1 MSAKF
6 KKAVAK
12 AKALYKTGRYK
23 NFGAAVKA
31 AYKKV
36 GTPKA
41 KRVIASIKK
50 RTGKKSIRGTDA
62 VVRTKPNKKNHA
74 KAMLAKA
81 LLDYDLATTIKA
93 TKEAQVRK
101 TKWRKTYKAL
111 DKK

>member
-6 KKAVAK
+6 KRAVAK
-12 AKALYKTGRYK
+12 AKRLYKTGRYK

-36 GTPKA
+36 GA
-41 KRVIASIKK
+41 VKK
-50 RTGKKSIRGTDA
+50 TRSVGARKKVSGKSIRGTDA

-81 LLDYDLATTIKA
+81 LLDYDLATTIPA
-93 TKEAQVRK
+93 TKEAQKRK
-101 TKWRKTYKAL
+101 SKWRKVYKSL
-111 DKK
+111 V